1 MATYNNTDERE
12 TERKR
17 KGQGR
22 GKHEETR
29 SPRWIGRSCA
39 QVVESADEPEP
50 LAGGRDA
57 HVLEHAVVQRE
68 EDVAQDVVLCM
79 RMCAHDR
86 TDARAMRARAWRAGW
101 PARMRF

>member
-50 LAGGRDA
+50 LTRGRDA

-68 EDVAQDVVLCM
+68 EDVAQDVVLCI
-79 RMCAHDR
+79 HV
-86 TDARAMRARAWRAGW
+86 RARSIVRTRA
-101 PARMRF
+101 R